1 MSIGHPKSETSEE
14 PITGI
19 NVTPL
24 VDVSL
29 VLVIIFMAAAPF
41 TVIAGIKVLESQTGI
56 VTGKVSASDNVT
68 VKIDIN
74 DKITVNDR
82 PIASHSAQDLISA
95 IGRALLKSKDRMVIV
110 SADDKNKV
118 GQVVNL
124 LDSAKQAGA
133 LKVAIMKNDS
143 SPAPIRGPKRG
154 NRNRG

>member
-1 MSIGHPKSETSEE
+1 MSIGRKKTETAEE
-14 PITGI
+14 PISGI
-19 NVTPL
+19 NITPL

-41 TVIAGIKVLESQTGI
+41 AVIAGIKVMESKTGI
-56 VTGKVSASDNVT
+56 ATGKVSASDNVT
-68 VKIDIN
+68 VKLDIHN
-74 DKITVNDR
+74 QITVNDK
-82 PIASHSAQDLISA
+82 PVLPQSLISA
-95 IGRALLKSKDRMVIV
+95 IGRALVKSKDRMVIV

-133 LKVAIMKNDS
+133 LKVAILKNDS
-143 SPAPIRGPKRG
+143 PPSKIKGRSHG

>member
-1 MSIGHPKSETSEE
+1 MSLGRKKMETAEN
-14 PITGI
+14 PISGI

-41 TVIAGIKVLESQTGI
+41 AVIAGIKVLESQAG
-56 VTGKVSASDNVT
+56 VATGKVSASDNVT
-68 VKIDIN
+68 VKLDIHN
-74 DKITVNDR
+74 QITVNNQPVTD
-82 PIASHSAQDLISA
+82 QTLISA

-118 GQVVNL
+118 GQVVSL

-133 LKVAIMKNDS
+133 LKVAILKNDS
-143 SPAPIRGPKRG
+143 LPAKIKGNSRG
-154 NRNRG
+154 NRNRS